1 MVSAP
6 RGTVREGRFYVLR
19 RFAITVFC
27 ANAHAACVYNYKIIR
42 AALEKRRV
50 RVRNYGAESLTGSRT
65 GMPRRS
71 AQGARPLPS
80 PGPAISYSPSINAVS
95 LSGALH

>member
-65 GMPRRS
+65 GCR
-71 AQGARPLPS
+71 AAGARPLPS